1 VLSGAPLDAGES
13 RRVEAVARALDRLPA
28 GAPVSAIFDALKL
41 CVPVQAGLLTFIR
54 PSAPEALLSQAVGVE
69 AHVHETWLRTPPSLF
84 AKSLAPL
91 LSSGAGSLRRDSET
105 IRGELRERLEVLP
118 LLDTAGLGEGAGYK
132 VMERTIPWYGTEH
145 VMLALLMERRVPVPT
160 RSDVMLAALNP
171 ALQRALLHVSLPFL
185 APSSIFPKMVAKDAL
200 GYLCV
205 SPTGS
210 LTATNLRALH
220 LVDRYAGAAGIG
232 GGRGITEA
240 FARRAMERTRTAGPW
255 QIAHDDSTSILH
267 VHTYEIDDE
276 AQPPSEGAVL
286 VHMEELPTPP
296 LSAKASCARA
306 LLTPAQLKVAD
317 LYVTTGAGNKD
328 IALLLGKS
336 PRTVSTQMHDICKR
350 LGVGGR
356 GEIAALIGRP
366 RRG

>member
-1 VLSGAPLDAGES
+1 MLSGAPLDAGES
-13 RRVEAVARALDRLPA
+13 RRVEAVARVLDCLPA

-54 PSAPEALLSQAVGVE
+54 PSAPEALVSQAVGVE
-69 AHVHETWLRTPPSLF
+69 ANVHETWLRTPPALF

-145 VMLALLMERRVPVPT
+145 VMLALLMERRVPVPA

-171 ALQRALLHVSLPFL
+171 ALQRAVAHVSMPFL
-185 APSSIFPKMVAKDAL
+185 APSSIFPRMVAKDAL

-205 SPTGS
+205 SLTGR

-220 LVDRYAGAAGIG
+220 LVDRYAGAAEI

-240 FARRAMERTRTAGPW
+240 FARRAMERTRMAGPW
-255 QIAHDDSTSILH
+255 QIVHDDATSILH
-267 VHTYEIDDE
+267 VHTYEMDE
-276 AQPPSEGAVL
+276 TPPPSERAVL

-296 LSAKASCARA
+296 LSAKASRARA
-306 LLTPAQLKVAD
+306 LLTPKLREVAD
-317 LYVTTGAGNKD
+317 IYVATGATSKE
-328 IALLLGKS
+328 IAQRLGKS
-336 PRTVSTQMHDICKR
+336 ARTVDTQMQQIRER
-350 LGVGGR
+350 LGVGSR
-356 GEIAALIGRP
+356 GGIAALIGRP
-366 RRG
+366 RGGRA